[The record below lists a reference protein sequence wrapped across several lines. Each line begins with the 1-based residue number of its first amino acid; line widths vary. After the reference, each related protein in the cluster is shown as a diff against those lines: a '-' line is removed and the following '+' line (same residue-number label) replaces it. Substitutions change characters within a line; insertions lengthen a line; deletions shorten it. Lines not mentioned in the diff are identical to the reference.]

1 MAGRSNHPKPRS
13 PGVERRSRSWKR
25 EGSFIQIAY
34 QMGELMVSWFSSI
47 LLPFLYS
54 GHFLYTSPNTVPGAR
69 TSLVSVEAASEE
81 THCITFSFAIAQAGG
96 VQELVVKTG
105 PEGEEEYIWRV
116 PASENSDWRIGQV
129 PTKGRVMFEAVEGED
144 LTGYVVLDQVG

>member
-1 MAGRSNHPKPRS
+1 M
-13 PGVERRSRSWKR
+13 
-25 EGSFIQIAY
+25 
-34 QMGELMVSWFSSI
+34 
-47 LLPFLYS
+47 
-54 GHFLYTSPNTVPGAR
+54 PGAR

-116 PASENSDWRIGQV
+116 PASENSDWRIGQL

-144 LTGYVVLDQVG
+144 LAGYVVLDQVGGV